1 MYQPLM
7 VDARSLV
14 NLVSGNSIGDEEEYF
29 SFIDEYLQAPFDD
42 LVKFLSLYM
51 GDSIEAYA
59 GNEYGSVQLDVKGKG
74 VNKLFRNLVLLKKV

>member
-29 SFIDEYLQAPFDD
+29 SFIDEYL
-42 LVKFLSLYM
+42 
-51 GDSIEAYA
+51 
-59 GNEYGSVQLDVKGKG
+59 
-74 VNKLFRNLVLLKKV
+74 